1 MVQEIKTRYPNRA
14 ITVYPDSASR
24 QRKTSAGGRTDLS
37 ILQNAGFRCLTRPTN
52 PAIRD
57 RVNAVNSALKSH
69 NGQQK
74 LWITAKCKNVIKS
87 LSRMIYKEGTS
98 QIDDSE
104 NLSHMADALGYMV
117 EHTFPVKR
125 NSINNS
131 KLQTWSMLTTN

>member
-1 MVQEIKTRYPNRA
+1 
-14 ITVYPDSASR
+14 
-24 QRKTSAGGRTDLS
+24 
-37 ILQNAGFRCLTRPTN
+37 
-52 PAIRD
+52 
-57 RVNAVNSALKSH
+57 
-69 NGQQK
+69 
-74 LWITAKCKNVIKS
+74 
-87 LSRMIYKEGTS
+87 MIYKEGTS